1 MNFQQF
7 QILGDEIHA
16 KLKSSGFNEEAFP
29 DIAAEALAHVE
40 LEGDFEL
47 QQIADFLITTKI
59 PQQPSLEFSNL
70 PPVVYR
76 CEEFYIELLIWMDA
90 TTSIHQH
97 AFSGAFRVLVGSSF
111 HSVYEFEENDRIN
124 SRLLLGE
131 VRLKNA
137 EILQRGDV
145 RPIHPG
151 RSGLAHAL
159 FHLERPSVTI
169 VVRSYGEPWNQ
180 PQYSFNPP
188 NVAYDGIELKR
199 DSKVRLLSRLLRVAS
214 SLNREQA
221 VELLVSKSA
230 CLDFPRL
237 FMLVKENH
245 SYLSQELDW
254 KRFMEA
260 AREVHGD
267 LAEHLAQMVK
277 SEKRRTSLM
286 SARNGVKDPDLRF
299 FLALLLNLPS
309 RPWIDRIIRERFPGT
324 PPEILCCQ
332 WLGRLRDEEDLSRV
346 FIELARKANVG
357 RDLFQA
363 RLKAAVPFEPA
374 DSRRE
379 AIFRAA
385 ITGVRPQDMA
395 SRRDEIRVN
404 GKDLSDALDAYGR
417 LRQLDELEPFFAN

>member
-90 TTSIHQH
+90 TTTIHQH

-145 RPIHPG
+145 RPIYPG

-199 DSKVRLLSRLLRVAS
+199 DSKVRLLSCLLRVAS

-245 SYLSQELDW
+245 SYLSQESDW

-277 SEKRRTSLM
+277 SGEASDIPHVGAQRGERSRPSFLSG
-286 SARNGVKDPDLRF
+286 SASQ
-299 FLALLLNLPS
+299 LALTTLD
-309 RPWIDRIIRERFPGT
+309 RPNHSERGSLGT
-324 PPEILCCQ
+324 RRKYFAVSGWGDCEMKRTCQECSLSLQEKLMWAEIY
-332 WLGRLRDEEDLSRV
+332 
-346 FIELARKANVG
+346 
-357 RDLFQA
+357 
-363 RLKAAVPFEPA
+363 
-374 DSRRE
+374 SRR
-379 AIFRAA
+379 
-385 ITGVRPQDMA
+385 V
-395 SRRDEIRVN
+395 
-404 GKDLSDALDAYGR
+404 
-417 LRQLDELEPFFAN
+417 

>member
-90 TTSIHQH
+90 TTTIHQH

-188 NVAYDGIELKR
+188 SVACDEFELKR
-199 DSKVRLLSRLLRVAS
+199 DFEGAAS
-214 SLNREQA
+214 
-221 VELLVSKSA
+221 ELL
-230 CLDFPRL
+230 
-237 FMLVKENH
+237 
-245 SYLSQELDW
+245 
-254 KRFMEA
+254 
-260 AREVHGD
+260 
-267 LAEHLAQMVK
+267 AQ
-277 SEKRRTSLM
+277 
-286 SARNGVKDPDLRF
+286 G
-299 FLALLLNLPS
+299 
-309 RPWIDRIIRERFPGT
+309 G
-324 PPEILCCQ
+324 
-332 WLGRLRDEEDLSRV
+332 
-346 FIELARKANVG
+346 
-357 RDLFQA
+357 
-363 RLKAAVPFEPA
+363 
-374 DSRRE
+374 
-379 AIFRAA
+379 
-385 ITGVRPQDMA
+385 
-395 SRRDEIRVN
+395 
-404 GKDLSDALDAYGR
+404 
-417 LRQLDELEPFFAN
+417 